1 MTGMVGPQ
9 PLDRAHVLSVLAAHA
24 DELRRLG
31 ARSLAL
37 FGSVAR
43 GDESAS
49 SDIDLLVELR
59 PKTFDSYMD
68 VKLFLEKVL
77 GHRVDL
83 VLADAVKPRLHGG
96 ILAEAIRAEIE
107 AEREWEPALANQQ
120 DALDRLAG
128 EALREHA
135 AGRTQPLD
143 LSKR

>member
-1 MTGMVGPQ
+1 MPGPQ
-9 PLDRAHVLSVLAAHA
+9 PLNRAHVLSVLAAHA

-43 GDESAS
+43 G
-49 SDIDLLVELR
+49 
-59 PKTFDSYMD
+59 MD

-83 VLADAVKPRLHGG
+83 VFADAVKPRLRGG
-96 ILAEAIRAEIE
+96 ILGEAIRAEIE
-107 AEREWEPALANQQ
+107 AEREWEPAMANQQ
-120 DALDRLAG
+120 KALDRLAD

-135 AGRTQPLD
+135 ADRSQPLD
-143 LSKR
+143 LSQR